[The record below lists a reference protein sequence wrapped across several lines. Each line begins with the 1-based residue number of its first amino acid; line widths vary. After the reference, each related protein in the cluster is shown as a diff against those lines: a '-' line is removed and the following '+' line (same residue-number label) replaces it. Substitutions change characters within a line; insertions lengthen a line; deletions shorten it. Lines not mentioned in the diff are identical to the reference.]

1 MPDLFKQFHCN
12 KVSSVKSEPAGVL
25 TEGDA
30 YLINER
36 RESHR
41 VCRMVRSFGPG
52 LCDSRAS
59 SATLRL
65 SCNALNCLL
74 NL

>member
-1 MPDLFKQFHCN
+1 MSRGGRSGSDEKRKLNREYRVPDLFKQFHCN
-12 KVSSVKSEPAGVL
+12 EVSSVNSEPACGVL

-41 VCRMVRSFGPG
+41 VCRMV
-52 LCDSRAS
+52 
-59 SATLRL
+59 
-65 SCNALNCLL
+65 
-74 NL
+74 